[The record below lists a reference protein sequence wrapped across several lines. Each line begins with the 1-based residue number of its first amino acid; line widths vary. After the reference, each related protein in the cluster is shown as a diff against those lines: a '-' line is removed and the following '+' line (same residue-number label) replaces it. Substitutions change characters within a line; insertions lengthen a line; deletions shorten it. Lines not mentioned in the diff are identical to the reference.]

1 MTRLI
6 RVANAGGGEIDLMA
20 QGLSGSEQN
29 RIVTAIVL
37 LVLGLLLLLWAW
49 GSWVYR
55 TSPPESVTAASGA
68 NVEGWNTERF
78 HALGSMLTFTVT
90 ALLWGARHVIRLQR
104 RQPGMN
110 CDVSADLHLPEV
122 PVPRKRI
129 SRPVADSS
137 RRVGS
142 PQPCGGLTS
151 PEPAM
156 RVGGHRATTRSG
168 VAF

>member
-1 MTRLI
+1 
-6 RVANAGGGEIDLMA
+6 MA

-29 RIVTAIVL
+29 RIITAIVL

-55 TSPPESVTAASGA
+55 TSPPESVSAASGA
-68 NVEGWNTERF
+68 DVGGWNTERLF
-78 HALGSMLTFTVT
+78 ALGGMLTFTLT
-90 ALLWGARHVIRLQR
+90 ALLWGARHVTRLQR
-104 RQPGMN
+104 RRPGMT
-110 CDVSADLHLPEV
+110 CDVSADFHLPEV

-142 PQPCGGLTS
+142 PKPCGGSTT
-151 PEPAM
+151 PEPAT
-156 RVGGHRATTRSG
+156 RVGSHRATTHSG